1 MYIADFLHKYKKDL
15 TTRIDDISI
24 SLTSGSASDIG
35 HYKAMVGEIQG
46 LSYALEHIQSLLKK
60 VDDESDS
67 TRIRS
72 SPTER

>member
-1 MYIADFLHKYKKDL
+1 MYVAEFLHKYKKDL
-15 TTRIDDISI
+15 QTRIDDISI

-46 LSYALEHIQSLLKK
+46 LTYALEHIQTLLKK

-67 TRIRS
+67 T
-72 SPTER
+72 

>member
-1 MYIADFLHKYKKDL
+1 MYITEFLNRYKKDL
-15 TTRIDDISI
+15 NGRINDISI

-46 LSYALEHIQSLLKK
+46 LTYALEQIQTLLQK

-67 TRIRS
+67 T
-72 SPTER
+72 